1 MKKLVV
7 SVVGAVALTTA
18 GMAAANHSMAA
29 SDQSFSSNS
38 ARGVYVGGNVGYGK
52 FDQKNS
58 GLPAKDL
65 RGFTWNADL
74 GYQFN
79 KYAALEAGYTQFH
92 TIKVNTPAGKVNN
105 TLYGVSL
112 LAKGILPV
120 SEQFDLF
127 AKAGAMDLY
136 AKSTTGSTISR
147 RARIVPAFGL
157 GTSYHVTK
165 NVSFDVQGITT
176 LAMKGPHASSF
187 TMPATYAGYAGVSYK
202 FNL

>member
-7 SVVGAVALTTA
+7 SVVSAAALVTA

-29 SDQSFSSNS
+29 SDQSFSANS

-52 FDQKNS
+52 FDQTNS

-79 KYAALEAGYTQFH
+79 KYAALETGYTQFH
-92 TIKVNTPAGKVNN
+92 TIKVNTTAGKVNN

-120 SEQFDLF
+120 TEQFDLF
-127 AKAGAMDLY
+127 AKAGAMDLFSK
-136 AKSTTGSTISR
+136 ATTGATTSR
-147 RARIVPAFGL
+147 RARIVPALGL

-165 NVSFDVQGITT
+165 NVSLDVQGITT
-176 LAMKGPHASSF
+176 MAMKGPHKGSY

-202 FNL
+202 FNV